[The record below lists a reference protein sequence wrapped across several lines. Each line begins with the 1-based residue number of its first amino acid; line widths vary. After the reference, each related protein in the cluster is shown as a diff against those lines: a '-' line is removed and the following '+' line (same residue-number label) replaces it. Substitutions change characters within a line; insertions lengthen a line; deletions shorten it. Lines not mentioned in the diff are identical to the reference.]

1 MKAAT
6 FVRAFAISAKR
17 GDYSWVCEDCLKGRI
32 EANPKLRYIEADERT
47 VAKLFFAQCEVCDAT
62 LDGAP
67 VVEVAR

>member
-1 MKAAT
+1 MKTAT

-17 GDYSWVCEDCLKGRI
+17 GDYSWVCEECLNERI

-47 VAKLFFAQCEVCDAT
+47 VAKLFFAQCEVCDTT